1 VFQPSPSPVGGKEP
15 AQERPATLMRLDVL
29 IPTLDR
35 AELLQRAI
43 QSLLED
49 PVPEGLDVLITIIE
63 NRCTDRT
70 VELVEGLMQR
80 HPGRLRLVHER
91 RRGKSRALNAGLAAT
106 DGDLVGMIDDDEVVH
121 ADWFAEIHRAFQD
134 PALDFAGGPYRAEWA
149 APPPAWVPEE
159 YLAVLGAADSGDVE
173 MEYSRS
179 FPGILKGGNAVIR
192 RRVLEQVGPYAE
204 HLGPSGHAR
213 LLSCEDEDMYYR
225 LLEHGARGRYLPRLV
240 IYHHVLAERLSPGY
254 YRRWCFW
261 RGVSR
266 GLMDRRH
273 RLPVP
278 YLAGIPRFIHGRAA
292 RGLARLVGSR
302 LRREPWAGSFQH
314 ELPIWDLAGYAW
326 GRHIYAL
333 ARFSPLGS
341 RRKGKPQP

>member
-1 VFQPSPSPVGGKEP
+1 VFQPNPLPVGGKEP
-15 AQERPATLMRLDVL
+15 GQDGPTTPMRLDVL

-35 AELLQRAI
+35 ADLLKRAI
-43 QSLLED
+43 LSLLEA
-49 PVPEGLDVLITIIE
+49 PVPDGLDVLITVIE

-70 VELVEGLMQR
+70 VELVQDLMHR

-106 DGDLVGMIDDDEVVH
+106 DGDLVGMIDDDEVVQ
-121 ADWFAEIHRAFQD
+121 ADWFTEIYRAFQD
-134 PALDFAGGPYRAEWA
+134 PTLDFAGGPYRAEWA

-159 YLAVLGAADSGDVE
+159 YLAVLGAADSGDAE
-173 MEYSRS
+173 MDYSRS

-192 RRVLEQVGPYAE
+192 RRVLERVGPYAE
-204 HLGPSGHAR
+204 FLGPSEHAR

-273 RLPVP
+273 PLPVP

-292 RGLARLVGSR
+292 RGLARLVGAR
-302 LRREPWAGSFQH
+302 FRREPWAHSFRH

-326 GRHIYAL
+326 GRHVYAL
-333 ARFSPLGS
+333 ARFSPFGS
-341 RRKGKPQP
+341 RRKVKPQP